1 MSYFIVHRDHNVI
14 LGTADVIYTSF
25 NSYFVEA
32 NEAQVEAYEKLAA
45 TLPTD
50 HYVEL
55 SDIIRPSRQLK
66 SQSEG
71 HKPATPEF
79 RKSIA
84 GMFRQK
90 GK

>member
-1 MSYFIVHRDHNVI
+1 MTYFIVHRDHNVI
-14 LGTADVIYTSF
+14 LATTDVMYTSF

-50 HYVEL
+50 HYIEL
-55 SDIIRPSRQLK
+55 SDIARPAKQLK
-66 SQSEG
+66 SQLEE